1 MELKCRFAT
10 IIIEIRKNPP
20 RPKKRKGKR
29 EMMIPV
35 LILAIENDFDRD
47 FMTSLYYDYNRLI
60 YYEVRSLVGASDEV
74 EDLVQETLARLIGK
88 VELLERLDQKRLAAY
103 IADTA
108 KNVAR
113 NHLRRNRASAIPAED
128 FGNIPDTGE
137 SVEEQVI
144 GGLNLQGMEKLWET
158 LPEDIRTLFRM
169 KYFLHMTNEE
179 IGRTLGIKPESVRMR
194 ISRAR
199 RKVLALLETESKPE
213 TD

>member
-1 MELKCRFAT
+1 
-10 IIIEIRKNPP
+10 
-20 RPKKRKGKR
+20 
-29 EMMIPV
+29 MMIPV

-60 YYEVRSLVGASDEV
+60 YYEVRSIAGASDDI

-88 VELLERLDQKRLAAY
+88 VQLLERLDQKRLAAY
-103 IADTA
+103 IAETA

-113 NHLRRNRASAIPAED
+113 NHLRRKREPVVPAED
-128 FGNIPDTGE
+128 FRNIPDTGE

-144 GGLNLQGMEKLWET
+144 GGLNLQGMEKLWDG
-158 LPEDIRTLFRM
+158 LPEDTRTLFRM

-179 IGRTLGIKPESVRMR
+179 IGRALGIKPESVRMR

-199 RKVLALLETESKPE
+199 RKVLASLEKESPPE